1 MTRVVIGVSPSCLT
15 TWPGIGN
22 KVVVIRSV
30 SSCGMIE
37 RHWARISGW
46 KQPDGFC
53 ELRQRVTIPMAVVS
67 IRGSIG
73 QRLSGR
79 DDVDLALRGF

>member
-1 MTRVVIGVSPSCLT
+1 MTRVVIGASESCLT
-15 TWPGIGN
+15 TWSGIGN

-53 ELRQRVTIPMAVVS
+53 KLRQRVTILPMAVVS

-73 QRLSGR
+73 GTTR
-79 DDVDLALRGF
+79 DDVALALRGF